1 MGRAAKPVAGVA
13 RQSIPLGGADSAE
26 VSARAL
32 ARWDAIYLVEDN
44 AARAERRLAEGLP
57 KTRGASDVVLRVH
70 RITKSGVS
78 TIAER
83 RYVPGQKVS
92 ALGGNGRRAA
102 LGLAL
107 LDEAAL
113 SARSLVVAGS
123 EYGSSRGFLAGLEDR
138 DLHAIVEIRPGS
150 KVALRDGVV
159 PAAVCVRDLLP
170 REVAWTKH
178 ELRFVGSA
186 APVAYS
192 VAALGEAW
200 LGDYHGRVFA
210 AQKGG
215 INGVHPGTIFA
226 LATGA
231 VPSSE
236 ELIQAVG
243 WTRWIRP
250 LVRRSERP
258 ALPNGST
265 RRARSGD
272 SPLRTNITLAR
283 RHDQSRDA
291 VLVASQ
297 STRQL
302 KGALTSASKLLNVAE
317 LFAGGGGMGL
327 GFLLAGSNRSAQYR
341 LVSSAEVHPIYVRTL
356 VDNHA
361 RFEEHAHSAGGRVPN
376 ESAPLDLRF
385 RSARRRLLGEI
396 HEAGGVD
403 VLIGGPPC
411 QGFSNANRNSWHG
424 ANPYNGLVRVFLDYL
439 KELQPKVFLL
449 ENVQGLHWTAA
460 TKKRSML
467 EQVERHARAA
477 GYEVF
482 VKLLDAVWYGVPQYR
497 SRFFVVGLHR
507 DLGYAADDFGP
518 WGPFPPPSHGP
529 GAPRPYTTVR
539 DAIGD
544 LPALENG
551 ESHPGGG
558 YRAPARDG
566 SSPFLREMRRGVPR
580 SKLSDHIASRHADY
594 VIDRYERIPA
604 GGNWHD
610 IRDQL
615 TNYAD
620 VQRTHSNI
628 YRRLVWD
635 EPSITIG
642 HYRKSM
648 LVHPSQH
655 RGLSLREACRI
666 QSFPD
671 WFRFAGTPE
680 GSDGGLVHK
689 QQQLAN
695 AVCPLVTRAI
705 ADFILAL

>member
-1 MGRAAKPVAGVA
+1 MGRTWSRAAGAAEKSVT
-13 RQSIPLGGADSAE
+13 IGGADATD

-44 AARAERRLAEGLP
+44 AARAERRQVEGLP

-70 RITKSGVS
+70 RITEAGVC
-78 TIAER
+78 TVAEK
-83 RYVPGQKVS
+83 RYAPGNVGS
-92 ALGGNGRRAA
+92 APARTGRAA
-102 LGLAL
+102 LALAL
-107 LDEAAL
+107 LDDLTL
-113 SARSLVVAGS
+113 SAKPLVVAGS

-138 DLHAIVEIRPGS
+138 GLDAILEIRPGS
-150 KVALRDGVV
+150 KVALNDGVAS
-159 PAAVCVRDLLP
+159 PAVCVRDLL
-170 REVAWTKH
+170 RCEVAWTSH
-178 ELRFVGSA
+178 QVHFVGSS

-192 VAALGEAW
+192 VAALGEGW
-200 LGDYHGRVFA
+200 LGDYHGRVFV

-215 INGVHPGTIFA
+215 IGGVHPGTIFA
-226 LATGA
+226 VAGRVA
-231 VPSSE
+231 PSSE
-236 ELIQAVG
+236 ELLQAVG

-250 LVRRSERP
+250 LVRRNEKPPS
-258 ALPNGST
+258 PNGSA
-265 RRARSGD
+265 RRARSD
-272 SPLRTNITLAR
+272 SSPLRANITLAR

-291 VLVASQ
+291 VLAASR

-302 KGALTSASKLLNVAE
+302 KGALASASKLLNVAE

-327 GFLLAGSNRSAQYR
+327 GFLLAGSNSSAQYR
-341 LVSSAEVHPIYVRTL
+341 LVSSAEVHPTYVRTL
-356 VDNHA
+356 ADNHA
-361 RFEEHAHSAGGRVPN
+361 RFEEHGDDADARVPK
-376 ESAPLDLRF
+376 ETVPLDLRL
-385 RSARRRLLGEI
+385 RSARRRLLGQI

-424 ANPYNGLVRVFLDYL
+424 ANPYNALVRVFLDYL
-439 KELQPKVFLL
+439 KDLQPKVFLL

-460 TKKRSML
+460 TKKRTML
-467 EQVERHARAA
+467 EHIERHARAA

-497 SRFFVVGLHR
+497 SRFFVLGLHG
-507 DLGYAADDFGP
+507 DLGYSADDFGP

-529 GAPRPYTTVR
+529 GARQPYSTVR

-544 LPALENG
+544 LPPLDNG
-551 ESHPGGG
+551 ESHSADG
-558 YRAPARDG
+558 YRAPAAAR
-566 SSPFLREMRRGVPR
+566 SSVILREMRRGVPR
-580 SKLSDHIASRHADY
+580 SKLTDHVASRHADY
-594 VIDRYERIPA
+594 VIDRYRHIPA
-604 GGNWHD
+604 GGNWLD
-610 IRDQL
+610 IRDLL

-655 RGLSLREACRI
+655 RGLSLREACRL

-680 GSDGGLVHK
+680 RGDGGLVHK